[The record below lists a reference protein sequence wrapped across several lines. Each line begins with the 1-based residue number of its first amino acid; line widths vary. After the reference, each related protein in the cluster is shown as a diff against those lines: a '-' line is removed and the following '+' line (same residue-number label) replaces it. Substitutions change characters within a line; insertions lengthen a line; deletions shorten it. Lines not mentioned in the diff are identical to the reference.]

1 MTFGSSVG
9 FAPGGGASQ
18 DENQRAAPRTNLMLS
33 ASIEAGPLTA
43 PVRIRNLSET
53 GAALEGAALP
63 HVGASFTLRRLDI
76 SIGGTVMWIAGGR
89 CGVQFEGR
97 TCVPDWISG
106 TRSPLSGN
114 RDQTRVDTIQA
125 AIRTGSGFVP
135 TPAAPQPAP
144 LQADLDSRL
153 SQELAFVRRLLEQLG
168 EELSDEPAVLARHM
182 RALQSFDLAGQ
193 ILGHIANILVADDR
207 ATAVNAIG
215 MEDLRGRLLRKP
227 VAQ

>member
-1 MTFGSSVG
+1 
-9 FAPGGGASQ
+9 
-18 DENQRAAPRTNLMLS
+18 MLA
-33 ASIEAGPLTA
+33 ASIEAGALNA

-53 GAALEGAALP
+53 GAAIEGPALP
-63 HVGASFTLRRLDI
+63 HIGASFTLRRLDV
-76 SIGGTVMWIAGGR
+76 SIAGVVMWVTGGR
-89 CGVQFEGR
+89 CGVHFDGKI
-97 TCVPDWISG
+97 CVTDWISG
-106 TRSPLSGN
+106 SRAPLSAT

-125 AIRTGSGFVP
+125 AIRTGSGFIP
-135 TPAAPQPAP
+135 QAPVHQTTEV
-144 LQADLDSRL
+144 QADLDARL

-193 ILGHIANILVADDR
+193 ILGHIATILIAEDR
-207 ATAVNAIG
+207 SAAVNAIG